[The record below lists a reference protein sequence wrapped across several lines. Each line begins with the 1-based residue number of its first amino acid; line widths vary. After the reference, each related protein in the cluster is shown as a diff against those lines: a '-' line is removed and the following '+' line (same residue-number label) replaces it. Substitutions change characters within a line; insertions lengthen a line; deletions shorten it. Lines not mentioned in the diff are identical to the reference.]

1 MISFLFPN
9 SFIPVFI
16 FPLQWYFPASLFRSY
31 SSCVLIPIPVIIFRC
46 SYQLFWN
53 PFMPDFLASYP
64 GPAQLSVTCYHTGS
78 DGKLGGAW
86 ERGYGFLFLL
96 CVVGFKVQTTLVW
109 LALLW
114 QKAQKT
120 EAIFVHA
127 SANFEPMKASA
138 NFISYF
144 SLTVDCSQ
152 LVFTVWR
159 SVDIVSL
166 VAGLALIATRLQ
178 ECPPWIMMFFTERVR
193 NKSTEKKSGIQL
205 GFEPKT
211 YWILLR
217 CSYH

>member
-1 MISFLFPN
+1 MISFLFLN

-31 SSCVLIPIPVIIFRC
+31 SSCVLILIPVIIFRC

-64 GPAQLSVTCYHTGS
+64 GPAQFSITCYRTGS

-96 CVVGFKVQTTLVW
+96 CVVGFKVQTTLV
-109 LALLW
+109 
-114 QKAQKT
+114 AQKT

-127 SANFEPMKASA
+127 SANFKPMKASA

-152 LVFTVWR
+152 LVFTV
-159 SVDIVSL
+159 
-166 VAGLALIATRLQ
+166 
-178 ECPPWIMMFFTERVR
+178 
-193 NKSTEKKSGIQL
+193 
-205 GFEPKT
+205 
-211 YWILLR
+211 
-217 CSYH
+217 